1 MKLAD
6 QCCDIDRLAQRP
18 DPHEKPSLTVPT
30 RNSCMAAISLELPT
44 IQNWSCHNCGGC
56 CRQHAIYVTES
67 EEQRIVGQ
75 KWIDLPDWPVG
86 QSLFV
91 ADGPRGQK
99 RLAARSDGGCV
110 FLDERG
116 LCRIHA
122 KFGEPA
128 KPLACQIYPYAFH
141 PAGAG
146 LTVSL
151 RFSCPSVVKNLGQP
165 VEDQQKHLV
174 QLARQVLP
182 QDYKPLPPPELVR
195 GQSVS
200 WDVFLDCVD
209 ALDAMLDMPQ
219 TPLVLR
225 LRRVLEWSSLLE
237 QAPIPHLTG
246 DKLKAMIE
254 LLYAECEHR
263 IADEKATDADSY
275 PTAVGQ
281 RLFRLAA
288 GQYARHD
295 TLAAKPTLK
304 MRWGFFWSGIL
315 YARGKGLTPAPH
327 HKLSAVPFSALDKSY
342 GGLSLE
348 MEQLLTRYLRVKVQ
362 GLHLCGRAAYG
373 ESLIDGMRTMTLV
386 VSVMLWISKWVAASQ
401 GSKVWTLDDLIEAIT
416 IVDHN
421 HAYSPAFGTRSSLS
435 RVRMLQQ
442 LGDLSRLLVWTAR

>member
-1 MKLAD
+1 
-6 QCCDIDRLAQRP
+6 
-18 DPHEKPSLTVPT
+18 
-30 RNSCMAAISLELPT
+30 MAAISLELPT

-56 CRQHAIYVTES
+56 CRQHAIYITQA
-67 EEQRIVGQ
+67 EEQRIIGQ
-75 KWIDLPDWPVG
+75 KWADLPDWPAG

-99 RLAARSDGGCV
+99 RLATRSDGGCV
-110 FLDERG
+110 FLDDRG

-141 PAGAG
+141 PFGEG

-165 VEDQQKHLV
+165 VVDQQKHLV

-182 QDYKPLPPPELVR
+182 NDYKPLPPPELVR

-209 ALDAMLDMPQ
+209 ALDAMLDVPS
-219 TPLVLR
+219 TPLTLR
-225 LRRVLEWSSLLE
+225 LRRILEWSTLLE
-237 QAPIPHLTG
+237 QAPIQHLSG
-246 DKLKAMIE
+246 EKLTAMIE

-263 IADEKATDADSY
+263 IADEKTPAAESI

-281 RLFRLAA
+281 KLFRLAA

-295 TLAAKPTLK
+295 TLATRPTLK
-304 MRWGFFWSGIL
+304 LRWEFFWSGIR

-327 HKLSAVPFSALDKSY
+327 RQLMAVPFTALSESF
-342 GGLSLE
+342 GGLTPE
-348 MEQLLTRYLRVKVQ
+348 MEQMLTRYLRVKVQ

-373 ESLIDGMRTMTLV
+373 ESLIDGMRTMILV
-386 VSVMLWISKWVAASQ
+386 VSVILWIAKWVAASRNRTA
-401 GSKVWTLDDLIEAIT
+401 WTLDDLIEAIT

-421 HAYSPAFGTRSSLS
+421 HAYSPAFGTRSSRS
-435 RVRMLQQ
+435 RVSMLQQ
-442 LGDLSRLLVWTAR
+442 LGDLSRLLIWTAR

>member
-1 MKLAD
+1 
-6 QCCDIDRLAQRP
+6 
-18 DPHEKPSLTVPT
+18 
-30 RNSCMAAISLELPT
+30 MAAISLELPT

-56 CRQHAIYVTES
+56 CRQHAIYITQS
-67 EEQRIVGQ
+67 EEQRIIGQ
-75 KWIDLPDWPVG
+75 KWGDLPDWPSG

-99 RLAARSDGGCV
+99 RLATRSDGGCV
-110 FLDERG
+110 FLDEQG

-141 PAGAG
+141 PSGDS

-151 RFSCPSVVKNLGQP
+151 RFSCPSVVKNLGKP
-165 VEDQQKHLV
+165 VADQQKHLV

-182 QDYKPLPPPELVR
+182 NDYQPLPPPELVR

-200 WDVFLDCVD
+200 WEIFLECVD
-209 ALDAMLDMPQ
+209 ALDAMLDLPD
-219 TPLVLR
+219 TPLILR
-225 LRRVLEWSSLLE
+225 LRRILEWCSLLE
-237 QAPIPHLTG
+237 QAPIQHLSG
-246 DKLKAMIE
+246 EKLTAMIE

-263 IADEKATDADSY
+263 IVGEKTTDAESN

-281 RLFRLAA
+281 KLFRLAA

-295 TLAAKPTLK
+295 TLATKPTLK
-304 MRWGFFWSGIL
+304 MRWDFFWSGVR
-315 YARGKGLTPAPH
+315 YSQGKGLTPAPH
-327 HKLSAVPFSALDKSY
+327 RQLSEVPFASLGQSF
-342 GGLSLE
+342 GGLTPA
-348 MEQLLTRYLRVKVQ
+348 MEQVLTRYLRVKVQ

-373 ESLIDGMRTMTLV
+373 ESLIDGMRTMILV
-386 VSVMLWISKWVAASQ
+386 ISVMLWIAKWVAASQ
-401 GSKVWTLDDLIEAIT
+401 GRTAWTLDDLVEAIT

-421 HAYSPAFGTRSSLS
+421 HAYSPAFGTRSALS

-442 LGDLSRLLVWTAR
+442 LGDLSRLLIWTAH

>member
-1 MKLAD
+1 
-6 QCCDIDRLAQRP
+6 
-18 DPHEKPSLTVPT
+18 
-30 RNSCMAAISLELPT
+30 MAAISLELPT

-225 LRRVLEWSSLLE
+225 LRRILEWSSLLE

-254 LLYAECEHR
+254 LLYAECEQR

>member
-1 MKLAD
+1 
-6 QCCDIDRLAQRP
+6 
-18 DPHEKPSLTVPT
+18 
-30 RNSCMAAISLELPT
+30 MAAISLELPT

-56 CRQHAIYVTES
+56 CRQHAIYITQA
-67 EEQRIVGQ
+67 EEQRIIGQ
-75 KWIDLPDWPVG
+75 KWTDLPDWPAG

-99 RLAARSDGGCV
+99 RLATRSDGGCV
-110 FLDERG
+110 FLDDQG

-141 PAGAG
+141 PSGDG

-165 VEDQQKHLV
+165 VIDQQKHLV

-182 QDYKPLPPPELVR
+182 NDYKPLPSPELVR

-200 WDVFLDCVD
+200 WGDFLDCVD
-209 ALDAMLDMPQ
+209 ALDAMLEVPN
-219 TPLVLR
+219 TPLTLR
-225 LRRVLEWSSLLE
+225 LRRILEWATLLE
-237 QAPIPHLTG
+237 QAPIPHLSG
-246 DKLKAMIE
+246 EKLTAMIE

-263 IADEKATDADSY
+263 IVGAEPTVAEST

-281 RLFRLAA
+281 KLFRLAA

-295 TLAAKPTLK
+295 TLATRPTLK
-304 MRWGFFWSGIL
+304 MRWDFFWSGIR
-315 YARGKGLTPAPH
+315 YARGKGLTPTPH
-327 HKLSAVPFSALDKSY
+327 RQLAAVPFAALSESF
-342 GGLSLE
+342 GGLTPE
-348 MEQLLTRYLRVKVQ
+348 MEQMLTRYLRVKVQ

-386 VSVMLWISKWVAASQ
+386 ISVILWIAKWIAASQ
-401 GSKVWTLDDLIEAIT
+401 GRTVWRLDDLIEAIT

-421 HAYSPAFGTRSSLS
+421 HAYSPAFGTRSSRS

-442 LGDLSRLLVWTAR
+442 LGDLSRLLIWTAR